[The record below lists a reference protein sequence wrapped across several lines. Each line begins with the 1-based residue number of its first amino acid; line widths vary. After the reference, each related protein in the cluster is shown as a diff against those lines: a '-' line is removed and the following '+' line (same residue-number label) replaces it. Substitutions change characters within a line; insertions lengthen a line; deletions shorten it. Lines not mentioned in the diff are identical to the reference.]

1 MSLDRLS
8 KEIREGVAKT
18 LPLVVKADVDGSI
31 EALVDALAEIPSD
44 EIKVDIVHQG
54 VGTVSESDVLLATA
68 SNAII
73 VGFNVGVHSNAT
85 LLANNSGV
93 DIRKYDVIYEATD
106 EIRLAVEGMLEPD
119 IVEKVLGTAEVRQV
133 FKISR
138 KGSIAGC
145 IITDGVVSRND
156 LARIKRDDEIITVGQ
171 ITSLKHFQDD
181 VKSVD
186 SGKECGIGIRGM
198 DSFEEGDLIEV
209 YATEEVKRTLK

>member
-1 MSLDRLS
+1 MH
-8 KEIREGVAKT
+8 K
-18 LPLVVKADVDGSI
+18 
-31 EALVDALAEIPSD
+31 
-44 EIKVDIVHQG
+44 G

-93 DIRKYDVIYEATD
+93 DIRQYEVIYEALD

-119 IVEKVLGTAEVRQV
+119 IVEKALGKAEVRQV

-138 KGSIAGC
+138 RGSIAGC
-145 IITDGVVSRND
+145 AVVDGVINRND
-156 LARIKRDDEIITVGQ
+156 LARLRRDGEIIFDGK
-171 ITSLKHFQDD
+171 ITSLKHFQED
-181 VKSVD
+181 VKSVE

-198 DSFEEGDLIEV
+198 DSFEEGDLIEAYV
-209 YATEEVKRTLK
+209 TEAIKRTLQ